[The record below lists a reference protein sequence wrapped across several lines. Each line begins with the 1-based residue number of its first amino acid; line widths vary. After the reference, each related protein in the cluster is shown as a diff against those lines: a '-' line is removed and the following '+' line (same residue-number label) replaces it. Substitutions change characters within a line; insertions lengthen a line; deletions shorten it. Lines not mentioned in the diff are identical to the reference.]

1 MQERR
6 RELGGVEEEER
17 VKGWDRE
24 VSTQRHKTRGYRPPG
39 RGRCSAEGVAAVASK
54 RPLGPRRSPS
64 IPDQP
69 GVWWGWEERGWRL
82 ARLHH
87 LIWESK
93 VDDAGPRVL

>member
-1 MQERR
+1 MGSRGIHTEAQDAWLSTSGTRTMLRR
-6 RELGGVEEEER
+6 R
-17 VKGWDRE
+17 
-24 VSTQRHKTRGYRPPG
+24 
-39 RGRCSAEGVAAVASK
+39 VAAVASK